1 MEWQNFLHDI
11 NRYKIHA
18 LKPITHSFSI
28 SIFKSIEINRV
39 FPHPSTVQFEM
50 ENCEQFR
57 EKVLLRNS
65 NQIYK

>member
-11 NRYKIHA
+11 NRYEIHA
-18 LKPITHSFSI
+18 LKPITHSI

-39 FPHPSTVQFEM
+39 FSHSWAVQFEM

-57 EKVLLRNS
+57 EKVLLRNT